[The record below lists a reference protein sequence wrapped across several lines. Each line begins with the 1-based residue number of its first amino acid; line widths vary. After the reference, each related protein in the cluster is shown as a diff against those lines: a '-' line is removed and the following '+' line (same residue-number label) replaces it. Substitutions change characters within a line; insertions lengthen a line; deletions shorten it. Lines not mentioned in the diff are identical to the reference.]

1 MITIK
6 NGIKVLFA
14 IIGAAL
20 IFLSGGW
27 AQERFNLGVDLFN
40 HDHLE
45 EGLKR
50 YVPTRMQWLALELE
64 RRNLFTLDKM
74 ESIGFYVA
82 YTDFGG
88 RLDAHLTYRYKLEY
102 KKVKDAIEAV
112 RAKISMIAKEYGWDS
127 WVRVQ
132 LTVNRSFFEKV
143 GDFYHERER
152 IAPEIY
158 EWKGTEQP
166 KLLKF

>member
-1 MITIK
+1 MK
-6 NGIKVLFA
+6 KVLLG

-20 IFLSGGW
+20 IFFSGSW

-50 YVPTRMQWLALELE
+50 YAPTRMQWLALELE
-64 RRNLFTLDKM
+64 RRNLFTLDQI
-74 ESIGFYVA
+74 ESFGFYVS

-88 RLDAHLTYRYKLEY
+88 RLDAHLTYQYKLEY
-102 KKVKDAIEAV
+102 KKVKNAIELV
-112 RAKISMIAKEYGWDS
+112 RTDISGIAKEYRWDS

-132 LTVNRSFFEKV
+132 LTVDRSPFEKI
-143 GDFYHERER
+143 GDSWYHRELA
-152 IAPEIY
+152 APEIY

-166 KLLKF
+166 KLLN

>member
-1 MITIK
+1 MK
-6 NGIKVLFA
+6 NGIKVLFG

-50 YVPTRMQWLALELE
+50 YAPTRMQWLALELE

-74 ESIGFYVA
+74 ESFGFYVS
-82 YTDFGG
+82 YTDFYG

-102 KKVKDAIEAV
+102 KKVKEAIEAV
-112 RAKISMIAKEYGWDS
+112 RTDISKITREYGWDS

-132 LTVNRSFFEKV
+132 LIVERGSFEKV
-143 GDFYHERER
+143 GDSWYHREPT
-152 IAPEIY
+152 APEIY

-166 KLLKF
+166 KLLN

>member
-1 MITIK
+1 MK
-6 NGIKVLFA
+6 NGIKVLFG
-14 IIGAAL
+14 IIGVVL
-20 IFLSGGW
+20 IFFSGGW
-27 AQERFNLGVDLFN
+27 AQERFNLGADLFN

-50 YVPTRMQWLALELE
+50 YAPTRMQWLALELE
-64 RRNLFTLDKM
+64 RRNLFTLDQM
-74 ESIGFYVA
+74 ESIGFYVS

-88 RLDAHLTYRYKLEY
+88 RLNARLTYRYKLEY
-102 KKVKDAIEAV
+102 KKVKEAIEAV
-112 RAKISMIAKEYGWDS
+112 RANISIIAKEYGWDS

-132 LTVNRSFFEKV
+132 LTVDRSLFEKV
-143 GDFYHERER
+143 GDFWHKRER

-158 EWKGTEQP
+158 EWKGKEQP

>member
-1 MITIK
+1 MK
-6 NGIKVLFA
+6 NGIKVLFG

-20 IFLSGGW
+20 IFWSGGW
-27 AQERFNLGVDLFN
+27 AQERFNFGADLFN
-40 HDHLE
+40 QNHLE

-50 YVPTRMQWLALELE
+50 YMPTRMQWLALELE

-74 ESIGFYVA
+74 ENIGFYVS
-82 YTDFGG
+82 YTDFYG
-88 RLDAHLTYRYKLEY
+88 RLDADITYRYKLEY

-112 RAKISMIAKEYGWDS
+112 RANISMIAKEYGWDS

-132 LTVNRSFFEKV
+132 LTVNRSLFEKV
-143 GDFYHERER
+143 GDFWYKREG

-158 EWKGTEQP
+158 EWKGNEQP

>member
-1 MITIK
+1 MK
-6 NGIKVLFA
+6 NGIKALFG

-64 RRNLFTLDKM
+64 RRNLFTLGKI
-74 ESIGFYVA
+74 ESIGFYVS
-82 YTDFGG
+82 YTDYYGQ
-88 RLDAHLTYRYKLEY
+88 LHANLTYGYKLEI
-102 KKVKDAIEAV
+102 KKSK
-112 RAKISMIAKEYGWDS
+112 M
-127 WVRVQ
+127 Q
-132 LTVNRSFFEKV
+132 
-143 GDFYHERER
+143 
-152 IAPEIY
+152 
-158 EWKGTEQP
+158 
-166 KLLKF
+166 

>member
-1 MITIK
+1 MK
-6 NGIKVLFA
+6 NDIKVLFG

-50 YVPTRMQWLALELE
+50 YAPTRMQWLALELE
-64 RRNLFTLDKM
+64 RRNLFTLDQM
-74 ESIGFYVA
+74 ESIGFYVS

-88 RLDAHLTYRYKLEY
+88 RLDARLTYRYKLEY
-102 KKVKDAIEAV
+102 KKVKEAIEAV
-112 RAKISMIAKEYGWDS
+112 RTDISRMMREYGGTHGS
-127 WVRVQ
+127 VFSLQ
-132 LTVNRSFFEKV
+132 L
-143 GDFYHERER
+143 GG
-152 IAPEIY
+152 IASRR
-158 EWKGTEQP
+158 
-166 KLLKF
+166 